1 MAGRRVRE
9 TESEEKPTERCV
21 SGFAAVAT
29 GLTVAVGRV
38 DKLQR
43 RVDKLQNRP
52 PDESEAGVLP
62 SAPLSCWL
70 RAVGRPVG

>member
-9 TESEEKPTERCV
+9 TESEEKPTERCI

-29 GLTVAVGRV
+29 GLF
-38 DKLQR
+38 LQG

-52 PDESEAGVLP
+52 LDESEAGVLP